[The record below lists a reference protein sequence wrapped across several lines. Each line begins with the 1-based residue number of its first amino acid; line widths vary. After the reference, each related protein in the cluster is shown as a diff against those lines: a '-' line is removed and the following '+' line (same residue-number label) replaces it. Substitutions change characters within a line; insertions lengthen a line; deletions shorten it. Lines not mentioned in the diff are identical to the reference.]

1 MIGLCDISRAIGYT
15 VHVHPVASQ
24 SNFQTMRIQHVGKAA
39 QYRAALSIAA
49 SRLPCAMQSTDRALY
64 PHQQKHPVY
73 RIACME
79 CGLRVAYSY
88 TNGFLLYRSIRHMP
102 FSLCMLQWR
111 VYAGP
116 FPTYNTVKNR
126 LKPLFWLDRAAML
139 CVSRILTYTCFLV
152 IQSAVAYAAYS

>member
-1 MIGLCDISRAIGYT
+1 MIGLCDISRAIGHT

-39 QYRAALSIAA
+39 RYRAALSIAA

-73 RIACME
+73 RIDCME
-79 CGLRVAYSY
+79 CGLFIHKR
-88 TNGFLLYRSIRHMP
+88 FLLYRSIRRMP

-139 CVSRILTYTCFLV
+139 CVSRILTYACFLV